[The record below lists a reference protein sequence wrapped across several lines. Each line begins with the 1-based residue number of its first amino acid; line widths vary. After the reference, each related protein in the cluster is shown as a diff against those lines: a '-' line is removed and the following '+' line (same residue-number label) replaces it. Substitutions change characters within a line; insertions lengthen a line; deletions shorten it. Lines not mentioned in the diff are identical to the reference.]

1 MRQTEAR
8 ELIKKH
14 LETGKIA
21 EIYRNTY
28 YSLLDRVAENGCY
41 PESVGEGGYGAVM
54 FCRTTGAVDA
64 LLRETGE
71 YETSEKIIRFA
82 LDSARRMGLRRIPH
96 IAFQVSYGEN
106 GETIQ
111 NFSRDDQADGSLHVI
126 LAWARL
132 VLSGKASHA
141 FEEEYYSEVKGYL
154 NALMNQPY
162 FYYEPNCPRDLYPHM
177 FPPESLCLVFNCAFE
192 HSRENR
198 RWSVFDILTQSFA
211 GAALEAMSAV
221 AEKRGDTESA
231 DFWKERIFL
240 LRQ

>member
-82 LDSARRMGLRRIPH
+82 LDSTGKDSAYRFSGFLRR
-96 IAFQVSYGEN
+96 
-106 GETIQ
+106 
-111 NFSRDDQADGSLHVI
+111 
-126 LAWARL
+126 
-132 VLSGKASHA
+132 
-141 FEEEYYSEVKGYL
+141 
-154 NALMNQPY
+154 
-162 FYYEPNCPRDLYPHM
+162 
-177 FPPESLCLVFNCAFE
+177 
-192 HSRENR
+192 
-198 RWSVFDILTQSFA
+198 
-211 GAALEAMSAV
+211 
-221 AEKRGDTESA
+221 KRGNDSK
-231 DFWKERIFL
+231 F
-240 LRQ
+240 QPG